1 MDKDIWIVAVTIA
14 IVASIETLLSLQAID
29 RLDPLKRHSPPNR
42 ELLAQGIANSLSG
55 FLGGLPVTSVIVR
68 SGANVSAGGRERL
81 SAFVHGLLLLFAVVF
96 AGTVLNAIPL
106 ACLAAVLIQ
115 VGLNLAKPSLF
126 RMQAKLGAM
135 QFLPFAITIAAV
147 LGLDLLK
154 GVIVGTVIGVMFVL
168 HQNSKSVVVITRREN
183 GVVQMKFR
191 RDGTFLSK
199 PKISVALESIQDDS
213 TLEIIATGEFLDQDV
228 KEMLTTFIHGAN
240 ARRITVRL
248 VDVDLAGATV
258 GGGH

>member
-168 HQNSKSVVVITRREN
+168 HQNSKSVVVITRTEN

-213 TLEIIATGEFLDQDV
+213 TLEIVATGEFLDQDV

-240 ARRITVRL
+240 ARRIVVRL